1 MSAQVRV
8 VDSIRSGARMGAGLL
23 QTVAGS
29 PMLSDV
35 VGRVIPSSCSCE
47 IPPPCW
53 VPKPLGEVKSAICAG
68 GTAVLRIRVTNCGLQ
83 KRTFRIAA
91 GGADEKKVKV
101 EPAQL
106 ALGPMERGLAT
117 VTLGLP
123 ASASSGESREVLVW
137 VLGCHDH
144 YARWTV
150 KASGGSDAC
159 HELEVDDCPNLVHHW
174 YDHFYCERPCPGH
187 GR

>member
-1 MSAQVRV
+1 MSTQTRV
-8 VDSIRSGARMGAGLL
+8 VDSIRSGARMGADLL
-23 QTVAGS
+23 QAVAAS
-29 PMLSDV
+29 PMVGDV
-35 VGRVIPSSCSCE
+35 VGRVIPSGCSCE

-53 VPKPLGEVKSAICAG
+53 VPKSLGEVKSAICAG

-83 KRTFRIAA
+83 KRTVRLVSA
-91 GGADEKKVKV
+91 GEDEKDVNV

-106 ALGPMERGLAT
+106 ALGPMERGVAT
-117 VTLGLP
+117 LTLGLP
-123 ASASSGESREVLVW
+123 TSASSGESREALVW

-144 YARWTV
+144 YVRWTV
-150 KASGGSDAC
+150 TASGGSDAC
-159 HELEVDDCPNLVHHW
+159 HELDVEDCPDLVHHW